1 MPVAENI
8 RKCCDEFYRSAAR
21 EVEAKRNTVIIGFG
35 HRARQGKD
43 TVVEH
48 LVKKYAERKLVVQ
61 RYSFAEALKVEVFDW
76 LQATAFI
83 EFTYDGII
91 VPNRILP
98 GGFYI
103 NRNYSRSE
111 KVAYIEAHKVVL
123 RPLLQKWGTDFRR
136 SQDKN
141 YWVEKLRAQIAAD
154 NPHAALI
161 SDMRFENE
169 AEICDETVRVERVG
183 YVETDP
189 SIGQHISETA
199 MNSYPYDHVLE
210 AEDGNLAGLLYKAE
224 EVFDKI
230 LAERRILIR

>member
-21 EVEAKRNTVIIGFG
+21 EVEAKRNPVIIGFG

-76 LQATAFI
+76 LHQTLFAMGQGWAHLYAPIPAPYRKVGEYTTAQKL
-83 EFTYDGII
+83 
-91 VPNRILP
+91 VW
-98 GGFYI
+98 
-103 NRNYSRSE
+103 
-111 KVAYIEAHKVVL
+111 IEAAKVEL
-123 RPLLQKWGTDFRR
+123 RPILQKWGTEFRR
-136 SQDKN
+136 AQNEN
-141 YWVEKLRAQIAAD
+141 YWVNKLRTQIAAD

-210 AEDGNLAGLLYKAE
+210 AEDGNLSGLLYKADE
-224 EVFDKI
+224 LFDKI